1 MMIDDLAKVNSP
13 SRRTV
18 LAVLIVIAGVAAY
31 NWMVSPHTSCLL
43 ATMNY
48 EGTLGDITKEKERL
62 AAIIATQQKNLE
74 GVQGQFAHLQGS
86 LFTSE
91 SAEKFFSD
99 LQAIAKEESC
109 ALYSLDFQTG
119 DRKSKGARSIA
130 EKLAHTA
137 VLGVIGEYGH
147 IVTLLERLQ
156 TRTQKVWIEL
166 EMEAVDDH
174 TTQVKCLITI
184 TIYYMLASND
194 RTLYE

>member
-1 MMIDDLAKVNSP
+1 MIDDLAKVNSP

-18 LAVLIVIAGVAAY
+18 FAVLIVIAGAAAY

-43 ATMNY
+43 AMMSY
-48 EGTLGDITKEKERL
+48 EDTVADITKEKERL
-62 AAIIATQQKNLE
+62 TAAIAAQHKKLE
-74 GVQGQFAHLQGS
+74 SVRGQFAHLQSS

-99 LQAIAKEESC
+99 LQAIAREEGC
-109 ALYSLDFQTG
+109 ALYSLDFQAG
-119 DRKSKGARSIA
+119 DRKSKGANGIA
-130 EKLAHTA
+130 DKLTHTVA
-137 VLGVIGEYGH
+137 LGVIGEYGQ

-156 TRTQKVWIEL
+156 KRTQKVWIEL

-184 TIYYMLASND
+184 TIYMLPSDD